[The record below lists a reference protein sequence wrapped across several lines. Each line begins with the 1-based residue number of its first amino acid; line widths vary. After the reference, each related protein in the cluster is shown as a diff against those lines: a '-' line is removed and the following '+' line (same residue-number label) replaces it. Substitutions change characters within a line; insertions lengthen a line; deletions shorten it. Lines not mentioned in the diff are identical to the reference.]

1 MSSLTSWNMSIPEK
15 GGGAGGGGLNTAESH
30 LRGYVSCAIVDGVF
44 WNFFGIFFIV
54 VFFVFFCFFFFTN
67 LTPEVKKIGFF
78 VVVVVVVD
86 FIKFSLFFSLSYYKM
101 KRHGIRRSESIC
113 SWLW

>member
-1 MSSLTSWNMSIPEK
+1 MAGSTPLNLTCVGMSLVQLWM
-15 GGGAGGGGLNTAESH
+15 
-30 LRGYVSCAIVDGVF
+30 V
-44 WNFFGIFFIV
+44 FFGIFLE
-54 VFFVFFCFFFFTN
+54 FFSLLFFLFFFFCLFFTN

-86 FIKFSLFFSLSYYKM
+86 FIKFFLFFSLSYYKM
-101 KRHGIRRSESIC
+101 KRHGITRSESIC